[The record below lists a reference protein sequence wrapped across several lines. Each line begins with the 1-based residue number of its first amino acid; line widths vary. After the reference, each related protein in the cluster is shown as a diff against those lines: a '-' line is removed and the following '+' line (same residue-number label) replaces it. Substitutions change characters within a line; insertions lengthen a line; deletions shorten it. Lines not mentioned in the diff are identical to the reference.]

1 MQPLAGLKVVD
12 FSTLLPGPL
21 ASLMLAEAGAEVV
34 KVERPGHGDE
44 SRLMSSSVFAMLN
57 RGKRSLCVDLKDGRQ
72 RAELLDVIA
81 RADILIEQF
90 RPGVM
95 ARSGLGWDAVR
106 KINPRLI
113 YCSITGYGQSG
124 PKASRAGH
132 DLNYLAEAGVLSQSR
147 SMPPVLIADIVG
159 GAYPAVINILLALAA
174 RGRDGAGR
182 HMDVAMTD
190 NLYPLMFWDLAQGLV
205 AGEWPPA
212 GQGFFTGGVPRYRLY
227 ETADNRMLAVG
238 AVEDRFWAEFCA
250 AIDLPAS
257 LRDDRRDPA
266 ATAQGVADLVRR
278 HPSDHWRA
286 VFADKDACCSVVEDL
301 EAALNAPHTK
311 SRDLFGYGVQLD
323 GGQPIPALPVAVV
336 SAFRSDR
343 RVVAAP
349 RLGEANGHGNI

>member
-238 AVEDRFWAEFCA
+238 AVEDRFWVEFCA
-250 AIDLPAS
+250 AIDLPVS